1 MKKKITLRDYLL
13 WVTENNEIDITTDR
27 IATELALEDMDS
39 NQIYEFYEKHKNDEL
54 VDYKEEYPTGKYLG
68 MNYYD
73 TKVSFYL
80 GGEHFVLTEV
90 NGSFLH
96 DCNIKV
102 DGVPKVM
109 NEVVIRFCPHT
120 NTLVLAELVGDINE
134 DNILCLHNDDDREK
148 DLQDVKEWLAEKGIT
163 INEKK

>member
-1 MKKKITLRDYLL
+1 MKKKITLHDYLL
-13 WVTENNEIDITTDR
+13 WTTENNENDITTDR
-27 IATELALEDMDS
+27 IANELALEDMDS
-39 NQIYEFYEKHKNDEL
+39 NQIYEFYHKHKNDEL

-80 GGEHFVLTEV
+80 GGEHFVLTDV

-96 DCNIKV
+96 DYNIKV
-102 DGVPKVM
+102 DDVPKVV

-120 NTLVLAELVGDINE
+120 NTLVLAQLVGDINE
-134 DNILCLHNDDDREK
+134 DSIVCLHNDDDKEK
-148 DLQDVKEWLAEKGIT
+148 DLQDVKEWLAEKGF
-163 INEKK
+163 NF

>member
-1 MKKKITLRDYLL
+1 MKKKITLLDYLL

-27 IATELALEDMDS
+27 IADELALEDMDS

-54 VDYKEEYPTGKYLG
+54 VSYKEEYPTGKYLG

-80 GGEHFVLTEV
+80 GGKHFVLTDV

-102 DGVPKVM
+102 DDVPKVM

-120 NTLVLAELVGDINE
+120 NTLVLAELVGEINE

-148 DLQDVKEWLAEKGIT
+148 DLQDVKEWLAEKGF
-163 INEKK
+163 NF

>member
-1 MKKKITLRDYLL
+1 MKKKITLQDYLL
-13 WVTENNEIDITTDR
+13 WVAESEIDITT
-27 IATELALEDMDS
+27 ELVADQLQLEDMDS
-39 NQIYEFYEKHKNDEL
+39 NQIYEFYNKHKNDEL

-68 MNYYD
+68 MDYYD

-80 GGEHFVLTEV
+80 GGEHFVLTDV

-102 DGVPKVM
+102 DDIPKVM

-148 DLQDVKEWLAEKGIT
+148 DLQDVKEWLKEKGF
-163 INEKK
+163 NF